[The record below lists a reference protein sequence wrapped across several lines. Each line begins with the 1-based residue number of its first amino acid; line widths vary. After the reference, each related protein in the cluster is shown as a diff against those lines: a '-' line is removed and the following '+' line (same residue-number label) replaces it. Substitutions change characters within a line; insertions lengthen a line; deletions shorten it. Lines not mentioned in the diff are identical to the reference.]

1 MDSSLID
8 SGLLL
13 IHMYVPPA
21 LIPENL
27 MEQGMGGFYRML
39 AMAKACRRMRQ
50 EDIQVGIAKAFPKKE
65 E

>member
-1 MDSSLID
+1 
-8 SGLLL
+8 
-13 IHMYVPPA
+13 MYVPPA

-27 MEQGMGGFYRML
+27 MEQGMGEFYRML
-39 AMAKACRRMRQ
+39 AMAKTCRRMRQ